1 MDSEPPV
8 AMDRKSLEK
17 QQRKSLLL
25 EAAGR
30 VFGRKPFD
38 EATMQE
44 VAAEAQIGMQGLYE
58 HFPSKQELYEQVM
71 LHRAEHFFAQ
81 AEAAL
86 QADHP
91 PLEQL
96 RAMFLTYADHFQG
109 RAIWLPMFIH
119 DRVHYDW
126 GFESRFLP
134 RLKDIYEAER
144 DRLKD
149 ILRRAVQAG
158 QLRDLDVEFLTQLC
172 FGVLEASLHH
182 SHRRGADEDP
192 RACVD
197 RAMACFLQGTGGR
210 A

>member
-1 MDSEPPV
+1 M
-8 AMDRKSLEK
+8 AMDRKSLER
-17 QQRKSLLL
+17 QQRKDILL
-25 EAAGR
+25 EAAGT

-71 LHRAEHFFAQ
+71 LRRAEQFFVQ
-81 AEAAL
+81 AEGAL
-86 QADHP
+86 RAGRP

-96 RAMFLTYADHFQG
+96 RVMFLTYADQFKD

-119 DRVHYDW
+119 DRVYFDW

-134 RLKDIYEAER
+134 RLKEIYLTER
-144 DRLKD
+144 SRLKT
-149 ILRRAVQAG
+149 ILRQAVEAG
-158 QLRDLDVEFLTQLC
+158 QLRDLGDEFLTQLC
-172 FGVLEASLHH
+172 FGVLEASLYH
-182 SHRRGADEDP
+182 SHRSGIDESP
-192 RACVD
+192 EACVE
-197 RAMACFLQGTGGR
+197 RAMACFLQGARGP